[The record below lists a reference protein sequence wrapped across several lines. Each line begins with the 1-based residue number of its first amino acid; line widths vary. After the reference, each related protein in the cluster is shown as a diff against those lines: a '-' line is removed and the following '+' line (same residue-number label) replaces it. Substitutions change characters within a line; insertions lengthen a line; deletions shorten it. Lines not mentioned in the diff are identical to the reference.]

1 LLKQYYSDISK
12 QLNAESAKIKNA
24 FKTHKPTAG
33 TNRESLV
40 AKFLQ
45 ENLPKKFEIS
55 SGLIM
60 SKDGEFS
67 NQADIVVT
75 DKLNNAPLFPSV
87 AEPIWLVESVY
98 ALIEVKTQLSPTT
111 LDDSIKKC
119 QRFKELK
126 RNFYEMA
133 QQNIY
138 ESLFVLW
145 AFESPS
151 PDTASKNIREALKSI
166 PISLRPDF
174 IIVPGGI
181 VCRSGNYFEI
191 SKLGQENSNHRRK
204 LVERYGKN
212 INVALL
218 EGLEIED
225 LGDNSILAFIVWF
238 SSWLQA
244 AGGRSQLLLNY
255 LPDNII
261 FGNRV

>member
-1 LLKQYYSDISK
+1 
-12 QLNAESAKIKNA
+12 
-24 FKTHKPTAG
+24 
-33 TNRESLV
+33 
-40 AKFLQ
+40 
-45 ENLPKKFEIS
+45 
-55 SGLIM
+55 M

-75 DKLNNAPLFPSV
+75 DKLNNAPLFPSA

-111 LDDSIKKC
+111 LKDSIKKC
-119 QRFKELK
+119 QRFKELN
-126 RNFYEMA
+126 RNFYELT

-151 PDTASKNIREALKSI
+151 SDTVGKNIRDAYKEI
-166 PISLRPDF
+166 PIKLRPDF
-174 IIVPGGI
+174 IVVPGGI
-181 VCRSGNYFEI
+181 VCRSGSYYEI
-191 SKLGQENSNHRRK
+191 SKLGQENSNHRK
-204 LVERYGKN
+204 NLIERYGNN
-212 INVALL
+212 INVVLL

-244 AGGRSQLLLNY
+244 AGGRNQLLTNY
-255 LPDNII
+255 LPDNTI
-261 FGNRV
+261 FGSRV